1 MLTRVLMQTA
11 VLAPFGC
18 NASEF
23 FMLLSVWRIMLC
35 LWLAAVLLVISYP
48 WSKFDATPHWRSVQ
62 WIPFSH
68 LSFHPTVLVETAANI
83 LAFIPVGY
91 LTVRSLSSRTRRPF
105 LLASLLAL
113 CSSAGVEIYQLFC
126 HDRVPSITDVLMNI
140 AGTGVGVWL
149 ALAID
154 QVLTFWTIRIRRLS
168 A

>member
-1 MLTRVLMQTA
+1 
-11 VLAPFGC
+11 
-18 NASEF
+18 
-23 FMLLSVWRIMLC
+23 MLLSLWRIMLGV
-35 LWLAAVLLVISYP
+35 WLASVLIVISLP
-48 WSKFDATPHWRSVQ
+48 WSKFDATPHWRNVQ

-91 LTVRSLSSRTRRPF
+91 LTVRSLSPSARRPF
-105 LLASLLAL
+105 LPASLLAF
-113 CSSAGVEIYQLFC
+113 CSSVGIEIYQLFC

-140 AGTGVGVWL
+140 TGTGVGVWL

-154 QVLTFWTIRIRRLS
+154 QVLTFCTVRIRSLS